1 MDQVHVIRYQVLREG
16 RSQRWVA
23 RRHGVSRN
31 TVRKYLDQSAPR
43 RVESKPRRRWVTE
56 RMAPRLEE
64 LLSRWSRRTTAKQR
78 LTATRLH
85 RQLLEDG
92 YEVGI
97 TTVRSYVREWKRQR
111 QETFIPL
118 VHRAG
123 ECGQVDFFEVTVE
136 EDGVAHRVW
145 KFLLHLPY
153 SGRSFVWLYDRCDQ
167 VAFLDGHVRAF
178 AHFGGVPLRLVYD
191 NLSAAVRRRVGGER
205 QLTARFQALVSHYL
219 FEPCFARP
227 RRGARQGQRGVARQ
241 GNPSGAHESGASRA
255 HSGGD
260 RTGVLASVDAAHG
273 NRARWQEERAA
284 LRELPPTAF
293 EARKLEIVRASR
305 QATVQLGGATYSV
318 PSRWKSLDIHA
329 LVGAREITFT
339 CRDEAYCRD
348 RMRPGQRL
356 VRYAHYFEEL
366 SRKPQAVRQVAPPPL
381 LRKPWPPAA
390 STCWDLSS
398 GALRPGWRCP
408 RRSGAT
414 RSRAPEPPTSTCCF
428 RRRHREPGRAQ
439 SRHQGGPQ
447 DAQDAFRAARLRAG
461 GPLPRPQDARA
472 DRLRGAAGRLR
483 TEAARA
489 GLLRLHRPATMSSW
503 SDPSAPARR
512 ISRSRW
518 ASRSPSAATGSGSA
532 RPPTSSAISSKPA
545 TSGNW
550 AASSSGS

>member
-1 MDQVHVIRYQVLREG
+1 MDQVHVIRHQVLVEG
-16 RSQRWVA
+16 RSQRSVA
-23 RRHGVSRN
+23 REHGVSRN
-31 TVRKYLDQSAPR
+31 TVRKYMDQSEPR

-64 LLSRWSRRTTAKQR
+64 LLRRWSRRTTAKQR

-227 RRGARQGQRGVARQ
+227 GEGRDKGSVESRGKGIRLAHMSPVPQGRSLEEIARGVL
-241 GNPSGAHESGASRA
+241 
-255 HSGGD
+255 
-260 RTGVLASVDAAHG
+260 TSVDTAHG
-273 NRARWQEERAA
+273 NRARWQEEQAA

-293 EARKLEIVRASR
+293 EARKLRIVRVSR
-305 QATVQLGGATYSV
+305 QAAVQLGGATYSV
-318 PSRWKSLDIHA
+318 PSRWKSLQVHA
-329 LVGAREITFT
+329 LVGAKEITFT
-339 CRDEAYCRD
+339 CRREEYRCDLV
-348 RMRPGQRL
+348 RPGQRL

-366 SRKPQAVRQVAPPPL
+366 SRKPQAVRQVAPEL
-381 LRKPWPPAA
+381 LAELGPAYRKLWGM
-390 STCWDLSS
+390 L
-398 GALRPGWRCP
+398 
-408 RRSGAT
+408 
-414 RSRAPEPPTSTCCF
+414 
-428 RRRHREPGRAQ
+428 Q
-439 SRHQGGPQ
+439 SRHG
-447 DAQDAFRAARLRAG
+447 ALETARLFAKLLSVVTDHG
-461 GPLPRPQDARA
+461 SEEVASALEEA
-472 DRLRGAAGRLR
+472 LAAGRFDLLGLVERSSAPRMEVPETLR
-483 TEAARA
+483 RHEVESARAADFDVLLQEAA
-489 GLLRLHRPATMSSW
+489 S
-503 SDPSAPARR
+503 
-512 ISRSRW
+512 
-518 ASRSPSAATGSGSA
+518 
-532 RPPTSSAISSKPA
+532 
-545 TSGNW
+545 
-550 AASSSGS
+550 

>member
-1 MDQVHVIRYQVLREG
+1 MSSRASHFPLMSRVW
-16 RSQRWVA
+16 RSIS
-23 RRHGVSRN
+23 SRLSSDLL
-31 TVRKYLDQSAPR
+31 V
-43 RVESKPRRRWVTE
+43 W
-56 RMAPRLEE
+56 RLAVQ
-64 LLSRWSRRTTAKQR
+64 WKQR

-227 RRGARQGQRGVARQ
+227 GEGHDKGSVESRGKGIRLAHMSPVPRG
-241 GNPSGAHESGASRA
+241 
-255 HSGGD
+255 
-260 RTGVLASVDAAHG
+260 RTLEQIAGEVLASVDAAHSE
-273 NRARWQEERAA
+273 RARWEEEQEA
-284 LRELPPTAF
+284 LRELPAAGF
-293 EARKLEIVRASR
+293 EPRKLKIVRASR

-318 PSRWKSLDIHA
+318 PSRWKSLEIHA
-329 LVGAREITFT
+329 LVGASEITFT
-339 CRDEAYCRD
+339 CRDEEYRCD
-348 RMRPGQRL
+348 LVRPGQRL

-366 SRKPQAVRQVAPPPL
+366 SRKPQAVRQVAPEL
-381 LRKPWPPAA
+381 LAELGPAYRKLWRMLELRHGALETARLFAKLLSVVTDHGSEEVAAALEEALTAGRFDLLGLVERRPAA
-390 STCWDLSS
+390 VIEV
-398 GALRPGWRCP
+398 
-408 RRSGAT
+408 
-414 RSRAPEPPTSTCCF
+414 PETL
-428 RRRHREPGRAQ
+428 RRHEVESA
-439 SRHQGGPQ
+439 
-447 DAQDAFRAARLRAG
+447 RAADFDVL
-461 GPLPRPQDARA
+461 LQ
-472 DRLRGAAGRLR
+472 
-483 TEAARA
+483 EAA
-489 GLLRLHRPATMSSW
+489 S
-503 SDPSAPARR
+503 
-512 ISRSRW
+512 
-518 ASRSPSAATGSGSA
+518 
-532 RPPTSSAISSKPA
+532 
-545 TSGNW
+545 
-550 AASSSGS
+550 

>member
-227 RRGARQGQRGVARQ
+227 GEGHDKGSVESRGKGIRLAHMSPVPQG
-241 GNPSGAHESGASRA
+241 
-255 HSGGD
+255 
-260 RTGVLASVDAAHG
+260 RTLEQIAGEVLASVDAAHSE
-273 NRARWQEERAA
+273 RARWEEEQEA
-284 LRELPPTAF
+284 LRELPAAGF
-293 EARKLEIVRASR
+293 EPRKLKIVRASR

-329 LVGAREITFT
+329 LVGASDITFT
-339 CRDEAYCRD
+339 CRDEEYRCD
-348 RMRPGQRL
+348 LVRPGQRL

-366 SRKPQAVRQVAPPPL
+366 SRKPQAVRQVAPEL
-381 LRKPWPPAA
+381 LAELGPAYRKLWRM
-390 STCWDLSS
+390 LELRH
-398 GALRPGWRCP
+398 GA
-408 RRSGAT
+408 
-414 RSRAPEPPTSTCCF
+414 
-428 RRRHREPGRAQ
+428 RRRG
-439 SRHQGGPQ
+439 S
-447 DAQDAFRAARLRAG
+447 
-461 GPLPRPQDARA
+461 
-472 DRLRGAAGRLR
+472 
-483 TEAARA
+483 
-489 GLLRLHRPATMSSW
+489 
-503 SDPSAPARR
+503 
-512 ISRSRW
+512 
-518 ASRSPSAATGSGSA
+518 SPSC
-532 RPPTSSAISSKPA
+532 
-545 TSGNW
+545 
-550 AASSSGS
+550 